1 MAGIRELTLDEI
13 TLVSGGNANSN
24 FEGGPRNERS
34 SGARNSLGR
43 NAPTHI
49 YSDPST
55 VKCANAVFSGMI
67 GGAIKGGPIEWQ
79 EVPLV
84 EPLLV
89 NVSQIM
95 VVEMDVV
102 TEEVPVVVQVIML
115 AEHVTDK

>member
-1 MAGIRELTLDEI
+1 M
-13 TLVSGGNANSN
+13 
-24 FEGGPRNERS
+24 
-34 SGARNSLGR
+34 
-43 NAPTHI
+43 
-49 YSDPST
+49 
-55 VKCANAVFSGMI
+55 
-67 GGAIKGGPIEWQ
+67 
-79 EVPLV
+79 